1 MIIWE
6 RRGGMNLSIFGAGIY
21 HLSVVAAIIIY
32 AAWALK
38 NQII

>member
-1 MIIWE
+1 
-6 RRGGMNLSIFGAGIY
+6 MNLSIFFAVIY
-21 HLSVVAAIIIY
+21 HVTVVAAIIIY